1 MKNAKSTRRKFVISV
16 VAGSILSLGLVS
28 QVASAATTGLPVY
41 GDSGP
46 TVVRLQEALISRGF
60 TLKGGADGKFSK
72 TTRYTLQT
80 LQKVAGFKATGV
92 LDERTAKFLGLIA
105 PEQIDP
111 NLLPAIG
118 SSGSSVWSVQQAL
131 INNGVAIKG
140 GADGVYGI
148 ATTVAIAKFQSA
160 KSLPITKVVDSATA
174 IALGL
179 TPQVAVA
186 KPVVVAIAPVVAK
199 VQAATAPVAVTP
211 ASVTPAAVTPAAV
224 TPAAVTPAAV
234 TGMLSIDTLPTRGQK
249 GDAVRLVQEK
259 LVANSIEVKGG
270 VDGIFGAATAISLA
284 AFQTARSLN
293 VTSAVD
299 MPTAIAL
306 GVLPDLATLG
316 IPEIKVFPS
325 QGRCSFVDSWQWER
339 SGGRRHEG
347 VDIMGPKGLAL
358 YAVLDGTI
366 TKMYGAQSTLS
377 GNALRLTTADGTY
390 FFYAHLDSFAAG
402 IAIGSV
408 VRAGQIIGYMG
419 STGAAGSSH
428 LHFEVHPLGGSAV
441 NPYPI
446 VKAVDACHITDVLP
460 QS

>member
-1 MKNAKSTRRKFVISV
+1 MKNAKTIQRKFVISV

-28 QVASAATTGLPVY
+28 QGASAATTGLPVY

-80 LQKVAGFKATGV
+80 LQKVAGFKATGT

-186 KPVVVAIAPVVAK
+186 KPVVVAISPVVAK

-211 ASVTPAAVTPAAV
+211 V
-224 TPAAVTPAAV
+224 AVTPAAV

-284 AFQTARSLN
+284 AFQTARGLN

-316 IPEIKVFPS
+316 IPQIKVFPS

-366 TKMYGAQSTLS
+366 TKMYGAESTLS

-419 STGAAGSSH
+419 STGNAGSSH

-441 NPYPI
+441 SPYPV

>member
-1 MKNAKSTRRKFVISV
+1 MKNAKTIQRKFVISV

-28 QVASAATTGLPVY
+28 QGASAATTGLPVY

-80 LQKVAGFKATGV
+80 LQKVAGFKATGT

-186 KPVVVAIAPVVAK
+186 KPVVVATAPVVAK

-211 ASVTPAAVTPAAV
+211 AAPVAVTPAA
-224 TPAAVTPAAV
+224 PAAV

-284 AFQTARSLN
+284 AFQTARGLN

-316 IPEIKVFPS
+316 IPQIKVFPS

-366 TKMYGAQSTLS
+366 TKMYGAESTLS

-441 NPYPI
+441 SPYPV

>member
-211 ASVTPAAVTPAAV
+211 ASVTPAS
-224 TPAAVTPAAV
+224 V

-284 AFQTARSLN
+284 AFQTARGLN

>member
-1 MKNAKSTRRKFVISV
+1 MFNAKSVKVKFIISV
-16 VAGSILSLGLVS
+16 VAGSVLSLGLVS
-28 QVASAATTGLPVY
+28 QPALAATNALPVY

-92 LDERTAKFLGLIA
+92 LDERTAKFLGLIE

-131 INNGVAIKG
+131 INNGIAIKG
-140 GADGVYGI
+140 GADGIYGI
-148 ATTVAIAKFQSA
+148 ATTVAIAKFQAA
-160 KSLPITKVVDSATA
+160 KSLPITKVVDGATA

-179 TPQVAVA
+179 TPQVAVV
-186 KPVVVAIAPVVAK
+186 KPVVAATAPVVAK
-199 VQAATAPVAVTP
+199 VQTAAVATAVAPV
-211 ASVTPAAVTPAAV
+211 S
-224 TPAAVTPAAV
+224 V

-249 GDAVRLVQEK
+249 SDAVRLVQEK

-270 VDGIFGAATAISLA
+270 VDGVFGAATAISIA
-284 AFQTARSLN
+284 AFQTARGLN

-366 TKMYGAQSTLS
+366 TKMYGADSKLS

-419 STGAAGSSH
+419 STGDAGSSH

-441 NPYPI
+441 SPYPV

>member
-1 MKNAKSTRRKFVISV
+1 MKNAKTIQRKFVISV

-28 QVASAATTGLPVY
+28 QGASAATTGLPVY

-80 LQKVAGFKATGV
+80 LQKVAGFKATGT

-186 KPVVVAIAPVVAK
+186 KPVVVATAPVVAK

-211 ASVTPAAVTPAAV
+211 VAVTPVAI
-224 TPAAVTPAAV
+224 

-284 AFQTARSLN
+284 AFQTARGLN

-316 IPEIKVFPS
+316 IPQIKVFPS

-366 TKMYGAQSTLS
+366 TKMYGAESTLS

-441 NPYPI
+441 NPYPV

>member
-1 MKNAKSTRRKFVISV
+1 MKNAKTIRRKFVISV

-28 QVASAATTGLPVY
+28 QGASAATTGLPVY

-80 LQKVAGFKATGV
+80 LQKVAGFKATGT

-186 KPVVVAIAPVVAK
+186 KPVVVATAPVVAK
-199 VQAATAPVAVTP
+199 VQAATAP
-211 ASVTPAAVTPAAV
+211 AAVTPV
-224 TPAAVTPAAV
+224 AVTPAAV

-284 AFQTARSLN
+284 AFQTARGLN

-316 IPEIKVFPS
+316 IPQIKVFPS

-366 TKMYGAQSTLS
+366 TKMYGAESTLS

-419 STGAAGSSH
+419 STGNAGSSH

-441 NPYPI
+441 NPYPV

>member
-1 MKNAKSTRRKFVISV
+1 MKNAKTIRRKFVISV

-28 QVASAATTGLPVY
+28 QGASAATTGLPVY

-80 LQKVAGFKATGV
+80 LQKVAGFKATGT

-186 KPVVVAIAPVVAK
+186 KPVVVAISPVVAK

-211 ASVTPAAVTPAAV
+211 V
-224 TPAAVTPAAV
+224 AVTPAAV

-284 AFQTARSLN
+284 AFQTARGLN

-316 IPEIKVFPS
+316 IPQIKVFPS

-366 TKMYGAQSTLS
+366 TKMYGAESTLS

-419 STGAAGSSH
+419 STGNAGSSH

-441 NPYPI
+441 NPYPV

>member
-1 MKNAKSTRRKFVISV
+1 MKNAKTIQRKFVISV

-28 QVASAATTGLPVY
+28 QGASAATTGLPVY

-80 LQKVAGFKATGV
+80 LQKVAGFKATGT

-186 KPVVVAIAPVVAK
+186 KPVVVATAPVVAK

-211 ASVTPAAVTPAAV
+211 VAVTPVAI
-224 TPAAVTPAAV
+224 

-270 VDGIFGAATAISLA
+270 VDGLFGAATAISLA
-284 AFQTARSLN
+284 AFQTARGLN

-316 IPEIKVFPS
+316 IPQIKVFPS

-366 TKMYGAQSTLS
+366 TKMYGAESTLS

-419 STGAAGSSH
+419 STGNAGSSH

-441 NPYPI
+441 SPYPV

>member
-1 MKNAKSTRRKFVISV
+1 MKNAKTIRRKFVISV

-28 QVASAATTGLPVY
+28 QGASAATTGLPVY

-80 LQKVAGFKATGV
+80 LQKVAGFKATGT

-186 KPVVVAIAPVVAK
+186 KPVVVATAPVVAK

-211 ASVTPAAVTPAAV
+211 VAVTPAAI
-224 TPAAVTPAAV
+224 

-284 AFQTARSLN
+284 AFQTARGLN

-316 IPEIKVFPS
+316 IPQIKVFPS

-358 YAVLDGTI
+358 YAVLDGAI
-366 TKMYGAQSTLS
+366 TKMYGAESTLS

-419 STGAAGSSH
+419 STGNAGSSH

-441 NPYPI
+441 SPYPV

>member
-1 MKNAKSTRRKFVISV
+1 MKNAKTIRRKFVISV

-28 QVASAATTGLPVY
+28 QGASAATTGLPVY

-72 TTRYTLQT
+72 TTRNTLQT
-80 LQKVAGFKATGV
+80 LQKVAGFKATGT
-92 LDERTAKFLGLIA
+92 LDERTAKFLGLIE

-186 KPVVVAIAPVVAK
+186 KPVVVAVAPVVAK

-211 ASVTPAAVTPAAV
+211 V
-224 TPAAVTPAAV
+224 AVTPAAV

-270 VDGIFGAATAISLA
+270 VDGIFGVATAISLA
-284 AFQTARSLN
+284 AFQTARGLN

-366 TKMYGAQSTLS
+366 TKMYGADSKLS

-419 STGAAGSSH
+419 STGDAGSSH
-428 LHFEVHPLGGSAV
+428 LHFEVHPLGGPAV
-441 NPYPI
+441 SPYPV

>member
-1 MKNAKSTRRKFVISV
+1 MKNAKTIRRKFVISV

-28 QVASAATTGLPVY
+28 QGASAATTGLPVY

-60 TLKGGADGKFSK
+60 TLKGGADGNFSK

-179 TPQVAVA
+179 TPQVAVV
-186 KPVVVAIAPVVAK
+186 KPVVVATAPVVAK
-199 VQAATAPVAVTP
+199 VQAAAA
-211 ASVTPAAVTPAAV
+211 PAAVTPVA
-224 TPAAVTPAAV
+224 PAAV

-270 VDGIFGAATAISLA
+270 VDGVFGAATAISLA
-284 AFQTARSLN
+284 AFQTARGLN

-325 QGRCSFVDSWQWER
+325 QGRCSFVDSWQWVR

-366 TKMYGAQSTLS
+366 TKMYGAESTLS

-402 IAIGSV
+402 IVIGSV

-441 NPYPI
+441 SPYPV

>member
-1 MKNAKSTRRKFVISV
+1 MKNAKTTRRKFVISV

-211 ASVTPAAVTPAAV
+211 AAVTPAS
-224 TPAAVTPAAV
+224 V

-284 AFQTARSLN
+284 AFQTARGLN

-428 LHFEVHPLGGSAV
+428 LHFEVHPLGGPAV